1 MSYLLDTQVWLWLLT
16 TPERLD
22 AGALDVVSDSESVLL
37 LSAAST
43 WEIAIKTGLGKLTL
57 PGPPATYVPRA
68 MERSRVR
75 PLAVTVAHSL
85 QVAQLPHHHR
95 DPFDRL
101 LVAQAQLEGLTL
113 ITTDRALAVYD
124 VPLLGVTRSA

>member
-22 AGALDVVSDSESVLL
+22 TASLEIVSEPESVLL

-43 WEIAIKTGLGKLTL
+43 WEIAIKAGLGTLTL
-57 PGPPATYVPRA
+57 SEPPASYVPRA

-75 PLAVTVAHSL
+75 PLPVTVAHSL
-85 QVAQLPHHHR
+85 QVAELPLHHR

-101 LVAQAQLEGLTL
+101 LVAQAQLESLTL
-113 ITTDRALAVYD
+113 ITADRALAAYD
-124 VPLLGVTRSA
+124 VPLVPISRSA